1 VEHSGWAVCGRRRLT
16 LAVRHQKMRS
26 TKPIIKSDALASL
39 RPLFEEGGFL
49 GTLGQ
54 IFQVNLIVDANVII
68 ADLRWLVLKR
78 KNPDARP
85 QLLEVL
91 QAQTI
96 KAFAPTFLHD
106 ELRTNIPLLAAK
118 ENLPLEELEAH
129 WETYKAL
136 ISFFDVGGP
145 EEGQQDPKDVP
156 YLRLQTE
163 IDALIVSNDSDIQQM
178 GGRVV
183 NVTLIA
189 QLCTYSR
196 EAAIEYT
203 LKMGGVLT
211 IRISSTLL
219 IVTSQFVRSLVP
231 HVKKIPQWVWLLCLA
246 MIAAGMAHPTT
257 RIWIQNSLGSLSER
271 SKKLGMV
278 LFNHISPLILEHE
291 RAKQAALETLSD
303 IKKNNCHL

>member
-1 VEHSGWAVCGRRRLT
+1 
-16 LAVRHQKMRS
+16 MRS
-26 TKPIIKSDALASL
+26 SEPIIKSDTLANL
-39 RPLFEEGGFL
+39 RPIFEEGEFL
-49 GTLGQ
+49 EAFGK

-68 ADLRWLVLKR
+68 ADLRWLALKR

-106 ELRTNIPLLAAK
+106 ELRVNIPLLAAK
-118 ENLPLEELEAH
+118 ENLPQEELEAH

-136 ISFFDVGGP
+136 ISFIDVGGP

-178 GGRVV
+178 GGSVV

-196 EAAIEYT
+196 EAAIEYN
-203 LKMGGVLT
+203 LKIGGVLT
-211 IRISSTLL
+211 IRISSALL
-219 IVTSQFVRSLVP
+219 IVTSQFVWSLMP
-231 HVKKIPQWVWLLCLA
+231 RVKKIPKWVWLLCLA
-246 MIAAGMAHPTT
+246 MIAAGMAYPTT
-257 RIWIQNSLGSLSER
+257 RIWIQNNLRSLSGR
-271 SKKLGMV
+271 SKKLGIA

-291 RAKQAALETLSD
+291 RAKQAAQETLLD